1 MNIIQVY
8 QTNPFEEGQGGGVR
22 YLKNL
27 IFGINE
33 KCEGILFFGIGE
45 HHQKQ
50 NNIKLIPV
58 TRKLTGY
65 ITFLVLLMIKL
76 PFLNLTKYDVV
87 HVHRLYFAIPFII
100 FKPKLKIVC
109 SLHGRT
115 FSVFE
120 SNHGSKMMNVV
131 KFFFKIIERYCIRK
145 IDYLVPVSQDV
156 VNSFKEKYLD
166 FDSYNQSIVG
176 SMFDTSKFE
185 IIQSNYLQ
193 DKIGNNKKY
202 VLFLGRLSNVKDVE
216 FLIKLWSKKFQKN
229 NEIKLVIAGT
239 GEEDDRL
246 KLLVNKIC
254 FTNKPLFIGE
264 IRPTNIPKIISS
276 ANMCILSSFHEASP
290 TVIKESLSSGIPI
303 ITNNIGDV
311 ENFIVNN
318 KNGFIVEKNIESY
331 YNSILSLIEN
341 PIQKEDVLKYSE
353 NQLKKSSNSFV
364 SDQFIKIYKTLI

>member
-1 MNIIQVY
+1 L
-8 QTNPFEEGQGGGVR
+8 R
-22 YLKNL
+22 NL
-27 IFGINE
+27 F
-33 KCEGILFFGIGE
+33 
-45 HHQKQ
+45 Q
-50 NNIKLIPV
+50 
-58 TRKLTGY
+58 
-65 ITFLVLLMIKL
+65 
-76 PFLNLTKYDVV
+76 
-87 HVHRLYFAIPFII
+87 
-100 FKPKLKIVC
+100 
-109 SLHGRT
+109 
-115 FSVFE
+115 
-120 SNHGSKMMNVV
+120 
-131 KFFFKIIERYCIRK
+131 
-145 IDYLVPVSQDV
+145 
-156 VNSFKEKYLD
+156 
-166 FDSYNQSIVG
+166 
-176 SMFDTSKFE
+176 

-239 GEEDDRL
+239 GEDDDRL

-254 FTNKPLFIGE
+254 VTNKPLFIGE

-331 YNSILSLIEN
+331 YNSILSLTEN